1 MTAAINGFGS
11 EFINKYQQLAGKD
24 VFQAIETAS
33 TKTGVDFSYL
43 LEQAQAESNFKPEVK
58 AKTSSATGLF
68 QFIDN
73 TWLEMVAKHGYK
85 HGLGQYGQEISY
97 TPGSGKIKVSS
108 PEMKQEILELRKDP
122 DIASKMAAEFAK
134 DNQEYLERKT
144 KREVGS
150 TEMYL
155 AHFLGA
161 GQASKFINAQDGNGD
176 QAAAKLFPRAA
187 KANQNVFFNQNGTSR
202 SLEQVY
208 AFFDKKFSD
217 SPAPAPTQ
225 APGPDT
231 DLPVYAT
238 DNTRHMAENNAIRA
252 QEAVQN
258 MRAEDMLP
266 AEKQPPRS
274 QNIQQAQNHYGA
286 IATTAPHLFQNMSQI
301 DVMMMSDMIRQ
312 WSNEDASRAYQSS
325 NFSFLS

>member
-11 EFINKYQQLAGKD
+11 EFINKYQELAGKD
-24 VFQAIETAS
+24 VFHAIEKAS
-33 TKTGVDFSYL
+33 KKTGVDFSYL

-73 TWLEMVAKHGYK
+73 TWLGMVAKHGYK
-85 HGLGQYGQEISY
+85 HGLGQYGQEISFS
-97 TPGSGKIKVSS
+97 PASGKVKVSS
-108 PEMKQEILELRKDP
+108 PEMKREILELRKDP

-144 KREVGS
+144 KRDIGS

-161 GQASKFINAQDGNGD
+161 GQAGKFINAQDSNAD
-176 QAAAKLFPRAA
+176 QAAANLFPRAA
-187 KANQNVFFNQNGTSR
+187 KANQNVFYNQNGTSR

-217 SPAPAPTQ
+217 SPSPVQ
-225 APGPDT
+225 APPVHT
-231 DLPVYAT
+231 EQPVYAE
-238 DNTRHMAENNAIRA
+238 DQTRYMAENNAIRA
-252 QEAVQN
+252 QEALQN
-258 MRAEDMLP
+258 MVAEDMLP
-266 AEKQPPRS
+266 AQKRPDRTE
-274 QNIQQAQNHYGA
+274 NTQQAQNYYGA
-286 IATTAPHLFQNMSQI
+286 ISARAPQLFQTMSQI

-312 WSNEDASRAYQSS
+312 WTNEDASRAYQSS